1 MPSSRGAEDDG
12 PRGEAG
18 CLNDHTRPAW
28 SDATSAGLANAGPAR
43 PLRVVQVGTGGMG
56 KYWCRSVWPHV
67 ARVGK
72 AEVVAAVDVVP
83 EHFVHATTQLGLPP
97 ERCYPSLA
105 AAFGDIEA
113 DVVAVVVPPGMHEEV
128 IGVALDHGCDV
139 LSEKPLADTMDACCR
154 VAAKVEQTGRKM
166 AVTMN
171 HRFDQDKQSL
181 EAAIHGGE
189 YGRLSY
195 LVHRF
200 TDNCPKFGDWGAAFR
215 HRMADPLLIEGSV
228 HHLDMLRALARSNAR
243 SVYARTWNPPWG
255 EYGGDTTALVSIE
268 MDNGVRAFYEGSL
281 VSAST
286 LNGWDNDY
294 VRAECEHG
302 TLELDRRRLRVLTGA
317 GPEPPSAADIPLL
330 AGEVWTHEL
339 LAELFCDWVS
349 GVRDD
354 HPTSVADNM
363 QACALLFAALES
375 AHTGEPVDV
384 QAFLVEHQRAAAV

>member
-1 MPSSRGAEDDG
+1 MPDTPVRSG
-12 PRGEAG
+12 
-18 CLNDHTRPAW
+18 
-28 SDATSAGLANAGPAR
+28 R
-43 PLRVVQVGTGGMG
+43 PLRVIQVGTGGMG
-56 KYWCRSVWPHV
+56 KYWCRTVWPHV

-83 EHFVHATTQLGLPP
+83 EHLVHATTHLGLAPD
-97 ERCYPSLA
+97 RCYPSLEA
-105 AAFGDIEA
+105 ALGDVGA
-113 DVVAVVVPPGMHEEV
+113 DVVAVVVPPAAHEAV

-139 LSEKPLADTMDACCR
+139 LSEKPLADTMAACCR
-154 VAAKVEQTGRKM
+154 VAAKVDDTGRKL

-171 HRFDQDKQSL
+171 HRFDRDKQSL

-200 TDNCPKFGDWGAAFR
+200 TDRCPKFGDWGAPFR

-228 HHLDMLRALARSNAR
+228 HHLDMLRALAGSNAR
-243 SVYARTWNPPWG
+243 SVFARTWNPPWG

-268 MDNGVRAFYEGSL
+268 LENGVRAFYEGSL

-294 VRAECEHG
+294 VRAECEDG
-302 TLELDRRRLRVLTGA
+302 TLELDRRRLRVLDGA
-317 GPEPPSAADIPLL
+317 GPEPPLATDLPLL
-330 AGEVWTHEL
+330 DGAVWTHEL

-349 GVRDD
+349 GARDD
-354 HPTSVADNM
+354 HPTSVQDNM
-363 QACALLFAALES
+363 QACALLFATLES

-384 QAFLVEHQRAAAV
+384 QAFLADHVRAAAR